1 MKKSLLVILLCG
13 LLLFGCSN
21 NDNNSNGT
29 IGYVE
34 AKEYIINNSAKL
46 LDVRTSSE
54 YEANHIDGAILLTL
68 DEINADNAK
77 EVIGDYN
84 TYVIVYCK
92 SGVRS
97 SQAKQKLNEL
107 GYTNVYDL
115 GSIDNW
121 KE

>member
-1 MKKSLLVILLCG
+1 MRKNLLVILLCS
-13 LLLFGCSN
+13 LLLIGCSN
-21 NDNNSNGT
+21 GNNNDNGT

-34 AKEYIINNSAKL
+34 AKEYIINNGAKL
-46 LDVRTSSE
+46 VDVRTSTE
-54 YEANHIDGAILLTL
+54 YNDNHIDGAILLTL
-68 DEINADNAK
+68 DEIDEDKAK
-77 EVIGDYN
+77 EVIGDYD

-97 SQAKQKLNEL
+97 SQAKQKLNDL
-107 GYTNVYDL
+107 GYTRVYDL